1 MARQKLDNNPT
12 INLSSDKAKVSKTAS
27 YYNLTQQH
35 KDNVN
40 QLLQEDGVL
49 NANNQTNLDYMK
61 VLKSQQTYEVAKQL
75 LKTSYNNFLQ
85 QFYNNETPQTLEIQ
99 INFEGGFNCDKVQ
112 KMAELWET
120 LFKDALGPNKI
131 KFKLNIVSMDDMTP
145 EEEAAFFENLDTAS
159 NYLGFA
165 YQDKD
170 DSDTILYQ
178 LLPDKNKD
186 KEINFNLKS
195 FRDYLV
201 NQFQNDLAKPEWYDK
216 LINTGGEMEIL
227 DLTDSKAFQNF
238 FSLPSN
244 TTIAQ
249 TKEQG
254 TINTKT
260 VNFPKIEENGDW
272 KGNANQI
279 IGIVSTC
286 LLQVQ
291 NIDAKTKEELL
302 LI

>member
-1 MARQKLDNNPT
+1 
-12 INLSSDKAKVSKTAS
+12 
-27 YYNLTQQH
+27 
-35 KDNVN
+35 
-40 QLLQEDGVL
+40 
-49 NANNQTNLDYMK
+49 
-61 VLKSQQTYEVAKQL
+61 
-75 LKTSYNNFLQ
+75 
-85 QFYNNETPQTLEIQ
+85 
-99 INFEGGFNCDKVQ
+99 
-112 KMAELWET
+112 MAELWEK

-159 NYLGFA
+159 NYLVFA

-170 DSDTILYQ
+170 DPDTILYQ

-260 VNFPKIEENGDW
+260 VNFPKIEENGVW

-291 NIDAKTKEELL
+291 NIDAKTKEEFFTYIAQTLEKDL
-302 LI
+302 YQSFYRIPLTTIQKYLVFDDVNRDYPNYLQLFDF